1 MFNIFKKSKPK
12 QKIIWDY
19 IPVRP
24 STKAFNFE
32 GGKDLKDYLIPTR
45 EILPK
50 WFRSLKQTTSYFTM
64 FPNVRTC
71 PSFIDLFKDS
81 KFFNIDTNIEV
92 VTATGMMTTKGKLIR
107 MVILMIIR
115 TILFFL

>member
-19 IPVRP
+19 IPIRP

-32 GGKDLKDYLIPTR
+32 GGKDLKDYLVPTR

-50 WFRSLKQTTSYFTM
+50 SVSYTHLTL
-64 FPNVRTC
+64 P
-71 PSFIDLFKDS
+71 
-81 KFFNIDTNIEV
+81 TNREV
-92 VTATGMMTTKGKLIR
+92 
-107 MVILMIIR
+107 
-115 TILFFL
+115 